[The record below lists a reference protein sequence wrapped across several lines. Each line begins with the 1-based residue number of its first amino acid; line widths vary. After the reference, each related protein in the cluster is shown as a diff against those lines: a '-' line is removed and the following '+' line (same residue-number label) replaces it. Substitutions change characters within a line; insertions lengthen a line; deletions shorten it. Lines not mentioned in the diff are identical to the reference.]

1 MQSCRK
7 IPGCGLEELARPASR
22 QGGQPSRL
30 AAAGTS
36 RRDEPS
42 ARSNHGWSA
51 RCQKGDVRPL
61 IVATV
66 FDHSQ
71 SKLPPGG
78 RPGFNAFVTRTFCQ
92 RPEEIQCG
100 AGEMRVDQSSCRH
113 ECAVVRRFNR
123 KAKRCYIL
131 KGAAKQSIEFLI
143 AGLDFYNRLFSLSS
157 VPSKTLL
164 RFDP

>member
-1 MQSCRK
+1 MS
-7 IPGCGLEELARPASR
+7 
-22 QGGQPSRL
+22 QPSL
-30 AAAGTS
+30 LTPAATS

-42 ARSNHGWSA
+42 ARSTTDGPLVAKN
-51 RCQKGDVRPL
+51 GDVRPP

-71 SKLPPGG
+71 SKLPSGG

-100 AGEMRVDQSSCRH
+100 AGEMRVDQGNCRP
-113 ECAVVRRFNR
+113 ECAVIRRFDR
-123 KAKRCYIL
+123 EAKRCHIL

-143 AGLDFYNRLFSLSS
+143 AGSNFYNRLFSLS
-157 VPSKTLL
+157 
-164 RFDP
+164 